1 MPHILA
7 DEEGRPLPLP
17 YRVIFFD
24 LGDTLIRGGG
34 RREWVP
40 GARETLARLRAGADA
55 SKLGILSNTANL
67 KREQI
72 VSNLLPPDFDLSWF
86 EPSLVLLSSEVRVEK
101 PSPAIFRLA
110 LERAGKLGAAPT
122 ACLYC
127 TEDLLETLAAQ
138 QAGMHAARLLLPP
151 PTGDDLPAVLP
162 RLPR

>member
-1 MPHILA
+1 M
-7 DEEGRPLPLP
+7 PLP

-24 LGDTLIRGGG
+24 LGDTLVRGGG

-40 GARETLARLRAGADA
+40 GARETLSRLHAGSDA
-55 SKLGILSNTANL
+55 PKLGILSNTANL

-86 EPSLVLLSSEVRVEK
+86 EPGLIVLSSEVRVEK

-110 LERAGKLGAAPT
+110 LERAAKLGAAAG

-127 TEDLLETLAAQ
+127 TEDLTETLAAQ
-138 QAGMHAARLLLPP
+138 QAGMHAARLLLAAPLS
-151 PTGDDLPAVLP
+151 DDLPAAFS
-162 RLPR
+162 RLSR